1 MGRTPALF
9 SLADRVAVVTGGSRG
24 LGLAIARGLGDAGA
38 RIVIAARRA
47 EWLDPASAEL
57 AAAGIE
63 VRAHACDLTD
73 AEQVGRLI
81 GETVSAFG
89 RVDILVN
96 NAGVSWAA
104 SIEEMPVERWRQVL
118 ETNVGG
124 AFLATRA
131 ALPVMKAR
139 GYGKIIN
146 IASVMGMVGMPP
158 EILDAPGYS
167 ASKGALIALTR
178 DLAVKCARFGV
189 RVNAIAPG
197 FFRTRLTDGVLARSS
212 EAIAKAT
219 PLGRVGE
226 PGDLIGTAVFLAA
239 PASDFITG
247 QVLAVDGGYTAV

>member
-1 MGRTPALF
+1 M
-9 SLADRVAVVTGGSRG
+9 
-24 LGLAIARGLGDAGA
+24 
-38 RIVIAARRA
+38 
-47 EWLDPASAEL
+47 
-57 AAAGIE
+57 
-63 VRAHACDLTD
+63 
-73 AEQVGRLI
+73 
-81 GETVSAFG
+81 
-89 RVDILVN
+89 N

-104 SIEEMPVERWRQVL
+104 AIEEMPVERWRQVL

-146 IASVMGMVGMPP
+146 IASVMGMVGIPP

-178 DLAVKCARFGV
+178 DLAVKCAPFGV

-197 FFRTRLTDGVLARSS
+197 FFRTRLTEGVLARVRARRSLRRRRSGGSASPAISRAPPCSS
-212 EAIAKAT
+212 
-219 PLGRVGE
+219 
-226 PGDLIGTAVFLAA
+226 AA
-239 PASDFITG
+239 PASDYITG